1 MTLHLRQICLVAQE
15 LAPVVD
21 GLRKVFSIEPCHVDP
36 GVSKFG
42 LENTLLAVGSNFIEV
57 VAPIQEATA
66 AGRFLKRRG
75 GDGGYMVICQVPT
88 RAEQE
93 QVRQRAAD
101 NQVRVAYDSD
111 RGDWHIMQLHPAD
124 MGASFLEVEW
134 DSQADMTGNWHPA
147 GGTHWKDT
155 VCRDVVS
162 DITAAELQSDDP
174 ETLAQRWAA
183 VVGLPLRQD
192 EGALTIQLANAHL
205 RFVQARDGRGEGLGG
220 IDVRVKDRARL
231 LDQAERAG
239 VRVSNDLIVMSGFR
253 FHLVN

>member
-1 MTLHLRQICLVAQE
+1 MTLHLRQICLVARE

-21 GLRKVFSIEPCHVDP
+21 ELRKVFSIEPCHVDP
-36 GVSKFG
+36 GVGKFG

-57 VAPIQEATA
+57 VAPVRDDTA

-75 GDGGYMVICQVPT
+75 GDAGYMVICQVPS
-88 RAEQE
+88 RDEQE

-101 NQVRVAYDSD
+101 NDVRVAYDSD

-134 DSQADMTGNWHPA
+134 DSEADPTGNWHPA
-147 GGTHWKDT
+147 GGKDWKGT
-155 VCRDVVS
+155 VCRDVIS

-174 ETLAQRWAA
+174 GTLARRWAA
-183 VVGLPLRQD
+183 VLGLPLQQHGD
-192 EGALTIQLANAHL
+192 VLAISLANAQL

-220 IDVRVKDRARL
+220 IDVRATDRTRL
-231 LDQAERAG
+231 LDQAEQAG
-239 VRVSNDLIVMSGFR
+239 VRVSDDLIVICGTRFR
-253 FHLVN
+253 LVD